1 MQIAFAIIA
10 SLIITYIWIW
20 LLNTIFSERKMK
32 RVISFKILGSG
43 IFLVGILYIYSSLSS
58 WFPPLNPFLLSQFY
72 STHSQQIFFF
82 VLYCSIGIILLTLIF
97 HNRYNK
103 ILQSII
109 VWIVCFLL
117 IGYGSF
123 ALGISAIVLF
133 YILSAYAEEYLK
145 YNTGNNLLMEEKRKE
160 QTDIIL
166 FCILIALGFSLIENL
181 LYIGTSIFQHSGSNL
196 ISLSIGRGVISS
208 LIHVVSTGLIAF
220 ISLRFPKMGTTTV
233 PIIIGL
239 LLWFGLH
246 TTYNL
251 GLNFQ
256 LSYITVSVIIV
267 SIFLLSYLF
276 FRSNSLYRKS

>member
-1 MQIAFAIIA
+1 MNSMQIAFAIIA
-10 SLIITYIWIW
+10 SLIITYIWIR

-43 IFLVGILYIYSSLSS
+43 IFLVGILYVYSSLASR
-58 WFPPLNPFLLSQFY
+58 FPWLNPFLLSRFY
-72 STHSQQIFFF
+72 ASHSPQIFFF

-97 HNRYNK
+97 RNRYNR

-109 VWIVCFLL
+109 IGIICFLL

-123 ALGISAIVLF
+123 ALGISTAILF

-166 FCILIALGFSLIENL
+166 FCILIALGFSLTENL
-181 LYIGTSIFQHSGSNL
+181 VYIVTSLFQHNGTNL
-196 ISLSIGRGVISS
+196 LSLSIGRGVISS

-233 PIIIGL
+233 PMIIGL
-239 LLWFGLH
+239 IL
-246 TTYNL
+246 
-251 GLNFQ
+251 
-256 LSYITVSVIIV
+256 
-267 SIFLLSYLF
+267 
-276 FRSNSLYRKS
+276 